1 MDGLDALSNLASKMT
16 PLDTPEKKKNMTI
29 SEGGNVN
36 NNNNPEGE
44 GAQPPIAMNN
54 SGTAAALGS
63 IADNNPPRAAAAAV
77 NNMPLRKRLLQN
89 MNLTSFDADVVEVA
103 TSAPHPNPTSVD
115 DTDNASQLREEIL
128 QELKR
133 RRSSLLGAVPPAAA
147 PTIQELEMRRRA
159 SLLGDAAGGT
169 RRTPTFM
176 NDLYNEVARRNILTG
191 GSSNDSLL
199 SGIGG
204 RTTTSIADL
213 IGTPSLGNYG
223 ASSSALGM
231 GGIIPPAATSM
242 QYGSQNHHQQLQQL
256 LQDNRGQ
263 GSSLPNIGNPMFAAG
278 LSTLPPQL
286 ISTTSELQAHLLH
299 AREEEARSALAQQR
313 IQMELYLRQVEEI
326 RYATAQHDAMV
337 HGQQQQ
343 QTLMQDRRYQDLMLT
358 NNPPGISPLGG
369 RYAPSLPPHQAAA
382 LSGGEYQ
389 QALKLPSKSRG
400 KKRSTPASKVTAST
414 ASASG
419 SSKNPTAD
427 DKGVGKLSLPSD
439 PKFLS
444 EAYCFL
450 RSTCVEVF
458 IATAQDVANA
468 SHNNGDAPTHV
479 GQVGFRCVN
488 CKNRTKYQQANQ
500 AVCFPTARED
510 IFESVRNFQQLH
522 FNACLHISN
531 PVKMTYRAIIKRSRG
546 PKRSNKLVSAYYSQ
560 AASEMGLIE
569 SKSHGL
575 EYRESLRRKEN
586 EPSDEML
593 RIIQLAKEED
603 EMLLSSG
610 TESDSSTNSF
620 CAYVPVPVSS
630 VYYSTGGVGSD
641 INDNNPLT
649 HTYIRNEIDVENVK
663 YGKFDSVCSENAKR
677 IMAAAKKTSMPFVQP
692 DDYEGISDYVYL
704 LFHQLLP
711 CKHTAATIK
720 RRRLNAQQVQHL
732 PGLCCKYCVEVDG
745 INGMYYPITCDSL
758 GDSSF
763 SQTLMIHI
771 STCANVPNDVK
782 SALEE
787 LKALVKEYKTSVKRG
802 SKKSFVEKVWRRMEE
817 IGRKELEASLS
828 ALTATPSTTMEHPLV
843 QQQLPS
849 LSVAAQPP
857 SSHPSSRSSF
867 TQASSRPP
875 NQP

>member
-16 PLDTPEKKKNMTI
+16 PLDTPEKEKKKTI
-29 SEGGNVN
+29 LEGGNINN

-54 SGTAAALGS
+54 SGAAAALGS
-63 IADNNPPRAAAAAV
+63 MADNNPPAAAV
-77 NNMPLRKRLLQN
+77 NSMPLRKRPLQN
-89 MNLTSFDADVVEVA
+89 MNLTSFDPDVEVA
-103 TSAPHPNPTSVD
+103 TPAPHPNPTSVD
-115 DTDNASQLREEIL
+115 DNDNASKLREEIL

-147 PTIQELEMRRRA
+147 PTIQELEMCRRA
-159 SLLGDAAGGT
+159 SLLGGDAAGGT
-169 RRTPTFM
+169 HGTPTFM

-204 RTTTSIADL
+204 RTTTSSIADL
-213 IGTPSLGNYG
+213 LGAPSLGNYG
-223 ASSSALGM
+223 TSSSALGM
-231 GGIIPPAATSM
+231 GGIIPPAAASM

-263 GSSLPNIGNPMFAAG
+263 GSSLPNTGNPMFAAG

-286 ISTTSELQAHLLH
+286 ISTTSELQAQLLH

-313 IQMELYLRQVEEI
+313 IQMELYLRQVEEM
-326 RYATAQHDAMV
+326 RSAAAQRDAMV

-358 NNPPGISPLGG
+358 NNPPGISSLGG

-382 LSGGEYQ
+382 SLGGEYQ

-400 KKRSTPASKVTAST
+400 KKRSASASMVTAST
-414 ASASG
+414 ASASS

-427 DKGVGKLSLPSD
+427 DAKCVGKLSLPSD
-439 PKFLS
+439 PTFLS

-500 AVCFPTARED
+500 AVCFPTAREN

-531 PVKMTYRAIIKRSRG
+531 PVKMTYRTIIKRSRG
-546 PKRSNKLVSAYYSQ
+546 PKRSNKLVRAYYSQ

-630 VYYSTGGVGSD
+630 VYYSTGGVGS
-641 INDNNPLT
+641 
-649 HTYIRNEIDVENVK
+649 TYIRNEIDVENVK

-677 IMAAAKKTSMPFVQP
+677 IMAAAKKTSTPFVQP

-732 PGLCCKYCVEVDG
+732 PGLCCKHCVEVDG

-763 SQTLMIHI
+763 SQTLMMHI

-828 ALTATPSTTMEHPLV
+828 ALTAQPSTTMEHPLA

-849 LSVAAQPP
+849 LSYAAQPP

-867 TQASSRPP
+867 TQASSQPP